1 MSDENFKKLLSIL
14 IAFLTVI
21 TTGVAFLQSD
31 AGSRDDRAGRDA
43 TRLAIE
49 LVGRRVNGE
58 TRVNFDYDE
67 AYQKYLEMG
76 ILALAAQNRGDSA
89 GSNRYGLLQE
99 SFLKLSPIMQP
110 PYFDPETEEVDY
122 NRYVADVYL
131 TDVTRMNEQ
140 YTAAAAVKDG
150 WDTKANTYIVH
161 LTILAVSLFLLGL
174 SATIEMSR
182 PRLIF
187 TVVGLGMAL
196 FATVWAFATYST
208 PIFDLREQPEAIEAF
223 VNGTILAEDAQHEAA
238 IEAFTTAIGVVPD
251 YTAAYIGRSL
261 AYENLGDYETAI
273 VDLKQARSLGGE
285 TANVIGEQAW
295 LEYLAGRFDESI
307 ATGRTALELYPDSA
321 DLWVRFDI
329 ALALLAKGEV
339 ELAQAEYKVGMDQA
353 VQAVTDAQSRGEG
366 IPSGLWYSLIS
377 GSDDLVEL
385 SLIAQ
390 TADGD
395 PPLETLQDP
404 EAIVQAAPDLI
415 NQLRN
420 LAVSLEFYGRPPGA
434 PLTAT
439 IENLEFGEPQYD
451 ADENV
456 TGHNISDEFEY
467 GVTEMDAL
475 FNYTGMKDGQELL
488 VKVYIDGTEDA
499 SWRKLITW
507 DGGEAGSYVIPLAI
521 AYSDTFV
528 LASNY
533 YFVEIYIDG
542 QVAAEGGFSVLE
554 AEDN

>member
-1 MSDENFKKLLSIL
+1 MSDDRFKKLLSIL
-14 IAFLTVI
+14 IALVTVI
-21 TTGVAFLQSD
+21 ATGVAFLQSD
-31 AGSRDDRAGRDA
+31 AGNRDDRAGRDA

-76 ILALAAQNRGDSA
+76 TLALAAQNRGDTA

-110 PYFDPETEEVDY
+110 PYFDPETEDIDY

-131 TDVTRMNEQ
+131 TDVIRMNEQ

-161 LTILAVSLFLLGL
+161 LTILAVALFLLGL
-174 SATIEMSR
+174 SATIELSR
-182 PRLIF
+182 PRMIF
-187 TVVGLGMAL
+187 TVVGIGMAV
-196 FATVWAFATYST
+196 FATGWAFTTYSE
-208 PIFDLREQPEAIEAF
+208 PIFDLREQPDAIEAF
-223 VNGTILAEDAQHEAA
+223 VQGSILAEDEQHEAA
-238 IEAFTTAIGVVPD
+238 IEAFNKAITAVPD
-251 YTAAYIGRSL
+251 YNAAYIGRSL
-261 AYENLGDYETAI
+261 AYENLGDYEAAI
-273 VDLKQARSLGGE
+273 ADLKQARALGSE

-321 DLWVRFDI
+321 DLWIRFDV
-329 ALALLAKGEV
+329 ALALLAKGDIEA
-339 ELAQAEYKVGMDQA
+339 AQAEYQQGMDLAIQE
-353 VQAVTDAQSRGEG
+353 VTDAQSRGEG
-366 IPSGLWYSLIS
+366 ISSGLWYSLIT

-390 TADGD
+390 SAEGS
-395 PPLETLQDP
+395 PPMETLQNP
-404 EAIVQAAPDLI
+404 EGIVQAAPDLI
-415 NQLRN
+415 DQLRN

-434 PLTAT
+434 PLTAE
-439 IENLEFGEPQYD
+439 IENLEFGEPLYD
-451 ADENV
+451 DEG
-456 TGHNISDEFEY
+456 TFTEHEITDEFEY
-467 GVTEMDAL
+467 GVSEMDAL
-475 FNYTGMKDGQELL
+475 FDYSGMQNGQEIL
-488 VKVYIDGTEDA
+488 VKVYINGTEDA

-507 DGGEAGSYVIPLAI
+507 DGGEQGSYVIPLAI

-542 QVAAEGGFSVLE
+542 QVAAEGGFTILE
-554 AEDN
+554 PE

>member
-1 MSDENFKKLLSIL
+1 MSDEKFKKILSIL
-14 IAFLTVI
+14 IALVTVI
-21 TTGVAFLQSD
+21 ATGVAFLQSD
-31 AGSRDDRAGRDA
+31 AGNRDDRAGRDA

-76 ILALAAQNRGDSA
+76 TLAFAAQNRGDSV
-89 GSNRYGLLQE
+89 GSNRYTLLQE
-99 SFLKLSPIMQP
+99 SFLKLSSIMQP

-131 TDVTRMNEQ
+131 TDVIRMNEQ

-174 SATIEMSR
+174 SATIEISR

-196 FATVWAFATYST
+196 FATVWAFTTYNE
-208 PIFDLREQPEAIEAF
+208 PIFDLREQPDAIEAF
-223 VNGTILAEDAQHEAA
+223 VSGSILAEDEQHEAA
-238 IEAFTTAIGVVPD
+238 IEAFNKAIVTVPD

-261 AYENLGDYETAI
+261 AYENLGNYETAI
-273 VDLKQARSLGGE
+273 ADLKQARSLGGE

-295 LEYLAGRFDESI
+295 MEYLASRFDESI

-321 DLWVRFDI
+321 ALWIRFDVG
-329 ALALLAKGEV
+329 LALLAKGEI
-339 ELAQAEYKVGMDQA
+339 EAAQAEYQQGMDLA
-353 VQAVTDAQSRGEG
+353 IREVTDAQNHGEG
-366 IPSGLWYSLIS
+366 ISSDLWYSLIT

-385 SLIAQ
+385 NLIAQ
-390 TADGD
+390 TADGS
-395 PPLETLQDP
+395 PPTDTLQDP
-404 EAIVQAAPDLI
+404 EGIMEAAPALI

-439 IENLEFGEPQYD
+439 IENFEFGEPQYD
-451 ADENV
+451 EENV
-456 TGHNISDEFEY
+456 TGHDISDEFEY

-475 FNYTGMKDGQELL
+475 FNFTGMKDGQELL

-507 DGGEAGSYVIPLAI
+507 DAGEEGSYIIPLAI

-528 LASNY
+528 LSSAY

-554 AEDN
+554 ADS